1 LGRKPEPAESEEM
14 KEPLLLSIFTI
25 EADRKPVLA
34 FISRQYQSSIEKG
47 GVEFIAENGGAG
59 VRMKKRAAKK

>member
-1 LGRKPEPAESEEM
+1 MR
-14 KEPLLLSIFTI
+14 EPLLLSIFTI